1 MIPGMTYW
9 PFASI
14 TVAPSGVATWGPI
27 SAILPSRMRTDP
39 LGRAGRE
46 TGRMKASFMIKT
58 PDAGDRCGSE
68 ARSQAAH
75 DARTIVAIK
84 AVFFI
89 RIIPAC
95 CGLRIEKRRKNW
107 GFATVDLENIV

>member
-1 MIPGMTYW
+1 
-9 PFASI
+9 
-14 TVAPSGVATWGPI
+14 
-27 SAILPSRMRTDP
+27 MRTDP

-58 PDAGDRCGSE
+58 PDAGGRCGSE

-89 RIIPAC
+89 RIIPAYC
-95 CGLRIEKRRKNW
+95 GCGLKNAVRIGDSRVWIEKTYSISTPDCQIGNQQS
-107 GFATVDLENIV
+107 